1 MRLWPLPA
9 IALLLTPALA
19 SATTIDYTL
28 TGQDSAT
35 SPINTVTFSLPQD
48 PVPADVTPD
57 YFDVKFVSATFN
69 GNPNDSATILFSLEP
84 NSSSYFGFYYQGQF
98 ADISGTYTQL
108 FTGQLAT
115 PELDTG
121 SWTFL
126 RSGTVAGYYTL
137 TAVDASQSPTPEP
150 SSLLLLATG
159 ALGATWMLRRR
170 SAALRPTCV

>member
-19 SATTIDYTL
+19 SAATIDYTL

-57 YFDVKFVSATFN
+57 
-69 GNPNDSATILFSLEP
+69 FSLEP

-98 ADISGTYTQL
+98 ADISGTYTPL
-108 FTGQLAT
+108 FTGELAT

-126 RSGTVAGYYTL
+126 RSGTVAGHYTL